1 MNLTHNP
8 LTKWIREFIKHQ
20 PEASTATAWQYISQ
34 FAPAHQVFPWLL
46 GFDADSQE
54 LIYRPA
60 PGGDD
65 RRISRASFRRQYNR
79 ARQLAGFV
87 P

>member
-1 MNLTHNP
+1 MSMTNNP
-8 LTKWIREFIKHQ
+8 LSAWIRTFIKNQ

-34 FAPAHQVFPWLL
+34 IAPAHQVFPWLI
-46 GFDADSQE
+46 GFDVEAGE
-54 LIYRPA
+54 LIYRPNPIA
-60 PGGDD
+60 AE

-87 P
+87 S